1 MNKIDEESKGFLQDP
16 RLADVEKSVQSFKIK
31 NFRIHKREEDLN
43 WSSESRKSSGSR
55 NQIRLSNSAE
65 RKKIDLTVRESST
78 SKQSPNVPRS
88 SKHLVLLKQKY
99 NEIKAQAVKEDLNL
113 TSSLRQ
119 STNLLKRKEHIL
131 IESGS

>member
-16 RLADVEKSVQSFKIK
+16 RLADVEKSVQYFKIQ

-43 WSSESRKSSGSR
+43 WSSESRKSSGSG

-99 NEIKAQAVKEDLNL
+99 NEIKAQAV
-113 TSSLRQ
+113 
-119 STNLLKRKEHIL
+119 
-131 IESGS
+131 